1 MWMVMS
7 LALATGTSGED
18 APVASTATPSAVVDG
33 AGPNDHHDPVADFLA
48 EAEGRLDAGA
58 TTEAVGVLLAH
69 VRAGELAVADRPRA
83 AALFARAADL
93 LAATDER
100 KAAAVAG
107 DAAAALDS
115 AWNARSAGHLAAH
128 AARLVASEPA
138 AARGL
143 AERALA
149 LHPETPAAVDVVAD
163 VAGTDTWVN
172 GHLTLGAGVAM
183 ATLSATAFVV
193 GFDIE
198 RQARG
203 GIHTRDELDVLLLR
217 RGIAAG
223 VAWPMLVGAAVAS
236 AAGVALIVAHEPGP
250 EGVLPSPFPTLPDE
264 GSSP

>member
-1 MWMVMS
+1 MS
-7 LALATGTSGED
+7 LALATSTSGED
-18 APVASTATPSAVVDG
+18 AIVASPATASDADGAVVDG
-33 AGPNDHHDPVADFLA
+33 VGSSDHHDHVVDFLA
-48 EAEGRLDAGA
+48 DAEARLDAGA

-69 VRAGELAVADRPRA
+69 VRAGELAVDERPRA

-93 LAATDER
+93 LASTDER

-149 LHPETPAAVDVVAD
+149 LHPETPVAVDVVAD
-163 VAGTDTWVN
+163 VAGADTWVN

-183 ATLSATAFVV
+183 ATASATAFVV

-203 GIHTRDELDVLLLR
+203 GIHPRAELDVLLLR
-217 RGIAAG
+217 RGLAAG

-236 AAGVALIVAHEPGP
+236 AAGVALIVAHDPGP
-250 EGVLPSPFPTLPDE
+250 EGVLPPPFPTLPDE
-264 GSSP
+264 ESVP